1 MDEFL
6 KDAYLRNYCKA
17 LEEIKRLKEELAKA
31 KKGE

>member
-1 MDEFL
+1 MNEFL

-17 LEEIKRLKEELAKA
+17 LEEIKRLKEESAKA